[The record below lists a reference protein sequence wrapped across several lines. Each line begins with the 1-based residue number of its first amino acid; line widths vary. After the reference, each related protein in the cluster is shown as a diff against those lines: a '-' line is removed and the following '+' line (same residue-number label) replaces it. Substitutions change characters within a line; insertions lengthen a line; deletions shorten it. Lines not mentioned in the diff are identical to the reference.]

1 MMVGLGVTLQVRRI
15 NQSMKRRLLAI
26 ILLTA
31 LAGLIF
37 IQFRLLLVGIRLE
50 KQRLDQQTEAALHAA
65 ALALDEPG
73 PVGDRLIRHLKGGG
87 DRAAGISS
95 VVDSVLVAQLRKQGV
110 NARFH
115 FAITDYYAK
124 KVFLASPDFAPEDFT
139 FGRYTVRLGGRISGE
154 CGCNRALHLD
164 VSNLFTYLVGELD
177 YLIIPSVLCL
187 LAIVF
192 CLVLLTTTLRKE
204 QRLNRVKNDFI
215 NNLTHELKTPAFS
228 IALSARMASE
238 SLGKGE
244 VEKARRFLRLIG
256 NENEKLMMHI
266 EKVLELASLQN
277 ARYTLQRNPVN
288 LHDLISEVVEEF
300 APQVKEIGGTLTQ
313 SLKAQNSRAEVDVA
327 HFKNVLRNLLDN
339 ALKYSPGQPH
349 IAVATA
355 NDDHRFELS
364 VSDRGMGISPA
375 QQKMVF
381 EKFYRV
387 PAGNLHSVKGFGL
400 GLSYVK
406 QIVTAHGGRVEM
418 ESESGQGTTVTVVMP
433 V

>member
-1 MMVGLGVTLQVRRI
+1 
-15 NQSMKRRLLAI
+15 MKRRLPAV
-26 ILLTA
+26 ILLAA

-37 IQFRLLLVGIRLE
+37 IQFRLLLVGVRLE
-50 KQRLDQQTEAALHAA
+50 KQRFDQQTETALHAA

-73 PVGDRLIRHLKGGG
+73 PVGDQLIRHLKGGG
-87 DRAAGISS
+87 DSAAGVSHG
-95 VVDSVLVAQLRKQGV
+95 VDSVLVTQLRKQGV

-124 KVFLASPDFAPEDFT
+124 EVFLASPDFSPENFT

-164 VSNLFTYLVGELD
+164 VSNLFSYLVGELD
-177 YLIIPSVLCL
+177 YLIIPSGLCL
-187 LAIVF
+187 VAIVF
-192 CLVLLTTTLRKE
+192 CLALLTTTLRKE

-238 SLGKGE
+238 SLKKGE
-244 VEKARRFLRLIG
+244 VAKARRFLRLIG
-256 NENEKLMMHI
+256 KENEKLKMHI

-277 ARYTLQRNPVN
+277 ARYTLQREPAD
-288 LHDLISEVVEEF
+288 LHTFIPEVLEEF
-300 APQVKEIGGTLTQ
+300 APQVQERGGILTH

-349 IAVATA
+349 ITVTTA
-355 NDDHRFELS
+355 NDDLRFELS
-364 VSDRGMGISPA
+364 VSDRGVGIPAA
-375 QQKMVF
+375 QQKLVF
-381 EKFYRV
+381 DKFYRV
-387 PAGNLHSVKGFGL
+387 LAGDLHPVKGFGL

-406 QIVTAHGGRVEM
+406 QIVTAHGGTVQL
-418 ESESGQGTTVTVVMP
+418 ESEPGQGTTVTVVMP
-433 V
+433 I